1 MNLTNDFEVLLREL
15 PSFQMSIDGQRGF
28 AVIAPHRDD
37 DRLRY
42 ISMLEGEILFT
53 VDEIEYLLTPSMGM
67 FFDPRRLHSAKA
79 MSATSTFK
87 VITGL
92 L

>member
-1 MNLTNDFEVLLREL
+1 MNTLNDFEALLDGL
-15 PSFQMSIDGQRGF
+15 PAFKMSTDGTQGF

-42 ISMLEGEILFT
+42 ISIEEGEILFT
-53 VDEIEYLLTPSMGM
+53 VDDAEYVLTPFTGM
-67 FFDPRRLHSAKA
+67 LFNPRRLHSAKA
-79 MSATSTFK
+79 LSTTSKFK

>member
-1 MNLTNDFEVLLREL
+1 MNSLNDFEALLEGL
-15 PSFQMSIDGQRGF
+15 PAFKMSTDGTQGF
-28 AVIAPHRDD
+28 AIIAPHRDD

-42 ISMLEGEILFT
+42 ISIEEGEILLT
-53 VDEIEYLLTPSMGM
+53 VDDVEYVLAPLTGM

-79 MSATSTFK
+79 LSTTSTFK